1 MPIRIRS
8 SAIKYA
14 RMRIASSLICGSA
27 DFCFPTPVSRAS
39 AGVFRPLRGDLF
51 FGKRATLPFVWGVA
65 VFAAVLCWSEVSGVL
80 ATLISYRITRP
91 SSIRKP
97 FLKAVGG
104 RQAIR

>member
-1 MPIRIRS
+1 MAIRIRS

-27 DFCFPTPVSRAS
+27 DFCFPTPVLRAL

-51 FGKRATLPFVWGVA
+51 FGERATLPFVCGVA
-65 VFAAVLCWSEVSGVL
+65 VSAAVLCCSDISGIL
-80 ATLISYRITRP
+80 ATLISYGITRP
-91 SSIRKP
+91 SWIRKP

-104 RQAIR
+104 RRAIR